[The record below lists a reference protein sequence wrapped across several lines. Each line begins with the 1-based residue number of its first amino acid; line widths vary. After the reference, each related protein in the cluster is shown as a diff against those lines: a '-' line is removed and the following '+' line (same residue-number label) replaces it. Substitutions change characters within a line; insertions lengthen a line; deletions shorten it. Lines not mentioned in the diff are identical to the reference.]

1 MVDAA
6 SGPFCQRFFICDEAL
21 QTGLLDEFPKVKAWA
36 EALMENDAV
45 TGSVPDEFPEAF
57 DKNLERRGA
66 YAWELMQDRQA
77 AE

>member
-1 MVDAA
+1 
-6 SGPFCQRFFICDEAL
+6 
-21 QTGLLDEFPKVKAWA
+21 
-36 EALMENDAV
+36 MENDAV